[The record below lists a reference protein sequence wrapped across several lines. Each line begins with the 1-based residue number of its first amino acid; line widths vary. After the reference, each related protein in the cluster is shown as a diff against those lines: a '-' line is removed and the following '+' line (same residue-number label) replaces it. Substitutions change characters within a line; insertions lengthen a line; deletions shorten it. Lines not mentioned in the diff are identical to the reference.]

1 MNAIKARKLVANGK
15 NCVRHHCFLHCNL
28 GLLLKSIIWEQ
39 AKLFICRAHGTNLL
53 SIASALQ
60 ECFPENTV
68 ANKGNGFDGTHAP
81 LNFIQ
86 SNVVL
91 DVPSTALV
99 GDWVRLR
106 QACPHQ
112 NPLLFQTSCWHAP
125 SFHSRQ
131 IRCSE
136 SWIGNHHRPILVAPP
151 NKSTTC
157 HAYRTATWIFFQC
170 EKSGRQPQWC
180 KHFGLEGSP
189 EGQTCTYNTEVRSDN
204 MDPEDDPWKFT
215 LLKPNIG
222 ASSRCRK
229 KYEGSTKPTEPCND
243 TMVSVEC
250 PHPLS
255 RKCSQQQIKKEAC
268 HTETRMN
275 LCGSHTHTHTRK

>member
-1 MNAIKARKLVANGK
+1 MSTSKPLHLCSKLHAGM
-15 NCVRHHCFLHCNL
+15 HLH
-28 GLLLKSIIWEQ
+28 G
-39 AKLFICRAHGTNLL
+39 
-53 SIASALQ
+53 
-60 ECFPENTV
+60 
-68 ANKGNGFDGTHAP
+68 
-81 LNFIQ
+81 
-86 SNVVL
+86 
-91 DVPSTALV
+91 
-99 GDWVRLR
+99 
-106 QACPHQ
+106 
-112 NPLLFQTSCWHAP
+112 
-125 SFHSRQ
+125 RQ

-151 NKSTTC
+151 SKSTTC
-157 HAYRTATWIFFQC
+157 HAYRTTTWIFFHC

-180 KHFGLEGSP
+180 RRSGLESSP

-204 MDPEDDPWKFT
+204 MDPEDDPWRFT

-275 LCGSHTHTHTRK
+275 LCGSRVN